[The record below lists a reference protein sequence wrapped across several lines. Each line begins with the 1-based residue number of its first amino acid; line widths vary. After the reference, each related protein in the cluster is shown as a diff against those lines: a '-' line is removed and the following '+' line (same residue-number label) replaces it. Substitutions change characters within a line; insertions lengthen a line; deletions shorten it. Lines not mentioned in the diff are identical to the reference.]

1 MGISMNYELNEEGN
15 LVYLGISLL
24 ETPAGIM
31 GISPIDNRKYTIEGM
46 TLQEFVTV
54 IDNFTR
60 YTDEFDEVLNM
71 VGTLGGG
78 LWSDDP
84 SGTSTTYDYD
94 EDRRLLHV
102 TEE

>member
-1 MGISMNYELNEEGN
+1 
-15 LVYLGISLL
+15 
-24 ETPAGIM
+24 M

>member
-1 MGISMNYELNEEGN
+1 MNYELNDEGN

-31 GISPIDNRKYTIEGM
+31 GISPIDNSKYTIESM

-54 IDNFTR
+54 LDNFTR
-60 YTDEFDEVLNM
+60 YTDEFDEILNM

-84 SGTSTTYDYD
+84 SSTSTTYDYD

-102 TEE
+102 TED